1 MMSWVPRFSTVVKK
15 SLAGHAWLGLVGG
28 GLMYLICLSGT
39 LAVFYQ
45 EWERWEQPE
54 AHELQQADPASVQ
67 RAVASAL
74 GRLKTPPPHLYVGLP
89 TTAMPRVTVSTEEA
103 HQAWFVGPDGSLG
116 EEVAHDWTHLLLNLH
131 IYLHLPATLGLIVV
145 GSLGAMLFGLIVSGF
160 LAHPRIVKD
169 AFRLRLGGS
178 LHLEQVDLHN
188 RLSVWGAPFH
198 VIMALTGAYF
208 GLATAMF
215 FLLGGAF
222 HKGDTE
228 AAINAIFAAEPKLHG
243 DDRVPNVERALR
255 EVGRVSAAG
264 TAPSFMNVHD
274 AGTPKQFIEIE
285 VVQPGRLIWAEY
297 YRFDGAG
304 NYIGRTD
311 YADGAVGR
319 QVIYSSYRIHFGN
332 FGGVPVKILYSLLGL
347 SLTVIS
353 VTGVNIWLAR
363 RKTRDYIN
371 DLWIGTVWGAP
382 AALALTTITE
392 VLLNVPSTAVF
403 WIALL
408 VAIAWA
414 LRAKDPARARRDLC
428 ATTAA
433 LLFVFVAGYLLKFD
447 TTRLPMVAWWMNGG
461 LAATAI
467 VMSAIAA
474 GSSRTIVFA
483 RASDA
488 RASEHSEQVAHGD
501 LDHTRAV

>member
-1 MMSWVPRFSTVVKK
+1 MTSWLPRFSTVVKK

-54 AHELQQADPASVQ
+54 AHELQRADPASVQ
-67 RAVASAL
+67 RAVATVL
-74 GRLKTPPPHLYVGLP
+74 GRLPTPPPHLYVGLP
-89 TTAMPRVTVSTEEA
+89 TEAMPRVTVSTEEE
-103 HQAWFVGPDGSLG
+103 HQAWFVGPDGALG
-116 EEVAHDWTHLLLNLH
+116 EQVAHDWTHLLLNLH
-131 IYLHLPATLGLIVV
+131 IYLHLPSTLGLTVV

-160 LAHPRIVKD
+160 LAHPRIITD

-178 LHLEQVDLHN
+178 MHLEQVDLHN

-208 GLATAMF
+208 GLAGTLF
-215 FLLGGAF
+215 FLFGAAF
-222 HKGDTE
+222 HGGDTE
-228 AAINAIFAAEPKLHG
+228 AATAAIFAAEPKVQG
-243 DDRVPNVERALR
+243 DGRIPNVERALR
-255 EVGRVSAAG
+255 EIGRVVPAGAAA
-264 TAPSFMNVHD
+264 TSPSFMTVHD
-274 AGTPKQFIEIE
+274 AGTPKQFIEVE

-297 YRFDGAG
+297 YRFD
-304 NYIGRTD
+304 
-311 YADGAVGR
+311 ADGSYLGRSDYSDGPAGR

-332 FGGVPVKILYSLLGL
+332 FGGVPVKILYGLLGL

-353 VTGVNIWLAR
+353 VTGINIGLAR
-363 RKTRDYIN
+363 RKTRDYLN

-382 AALALTTITE
+382 AALALTAVTE
-392 VLLNVPSTAVF
+392 ILLNVPSTAVF
-403 WIALL
+403 WISLL
-408 VAIAWA
+408 VATAWA
-414 LRAKDPARARRDLC
+414 LRLKDPARARRDLC

-433 LLFVFVAGYLLKFD
+433 LLGVFVVGYLLKFD
-447 TTRLPMVAWWMNGG
+447 TTRLPIVAWWMNGA

-467 VMSAIAA
+467 IMIAIAA
-474 GSSRTIVFA
+474 GSSKTIVFA
-483 RASDA
+483 RP
-488 RASEHSEQVAHGD
+488 SEQIPHGD

>member
-1 MMSWVPRFSTVVKK
+1 MTSWVPRFSTIVKK
-15 SLAGHAWLGLVGG
+15 SLAGHAWLGLVAG
-28 GLMYLICLSGT
+28 GLMYPICLSGT

-54 AHELQQADPASVQ
+54 AHEVDRIDGVDPASVQ

-74 GRLKTPPPHLYVGLP
+74 GRIPSPPPHLYVGLP
-89 TTAMPRVTVSTEEA
+89 TTEMPRVTVSTEQDD
-103 HQAWFVGPDGSLG
+103 QAWFVNPDGSLG
-116 EEVAHDWTHLLLNLH
+116 GPVAHDWTHLLLNLH
-131 IYLHLPATLGLIVV
+131 IYPHLPATLGLIVV

-178 LHLEQVDLHN
+178 IHLEQVDLHN

-198 VIMALTGAYF
+198 VVIALTGAYF

-222 HKGDTE
+222 HEGDTE
-228 AAINAIFAAEPKLHG
+228 AAINAVFAPEPKVQG
-243 DDRVPNVERALR
+243 DGRVPNVERALR
-255 EVGRVSAAG
+255 EIGRVSSAVMGG
-264 TAPSFMNVHD
+264 TAPSFMTVHD

-297 YRFDGAG
+297 YRFDRSG

-311 YADGAVGR
+311 YSDGAVGR

-332 FGGVPVKILYSLLGL
+332 FGGVPVKILYALLGL

-353 VTGVNIWLAR
+353 VTGINIWLAR
-363 RKTRDYIN
+363 RRTRDYVN

-382 AALALTTITE
+382 AALALTAITE
-392 VLLNVPSTAVF
+392 ILLNVPSRALF
-403 WIALL
+403 WSGLIASI
-408 VAIAWA
+408 VWA

-428 ATTAA
+428 AVTAA
-433 LLFVFVAGYLLKFD
+433 CLGVFVAGYLLKFD
-447 TTRLPMVAWWMNGG
+447 TTRLPIVAWWMNGA
-461 LAATAI
+461 LAATAL
-467 VMSAIAA
+467 VMIAIAA
-474 GSSRTIVFA
+474 GSSGTIVLA
-483 RASDA
+483 RP
-488 RASEHSEQVAHGD
+488 SEQIPHGD